1 MNEKSEHSH
10 LHFWLREL
18 PYAVVWIL
26 TVFGVGYTS
35 IAKQTLVA
43 YWEFLAIVIGILC
56 VITGWRYAADRQSV
70 PRLIITQALHWIAIL
85 GAMNL
90 ILLPSVQSMLNLDA
104 TGLALLMLLALGT
117 FIAGV
122 HTFDWQVSLLGL
134 VMALCVPGIA
144 WIERSALLV
153 LLIIVAVIAIGF
165 ALWARLHRWWRRPAV
180 P

>member
-1 MNEKSEHSH
+1 MNETTGHSR
-10 LHFWLREL
+10 LYFWLREL

-35 IAKQTLVA
+35 VAKQALVA
-43 YWEFLAIVIGILC
+43 YWEFLAVVIGVLC
-56 VITGWRYAADRQSV
+56 VITGWRHASDRHDV
-70 PRLIITQALHWIAIL
+70 PRLIITQVLHWLAIL

-122 HTFDWQVSLLGL
+122 HTFDWQISLLGL
-134 VMALCVPGIA
+134 VMAVSVPGIA

-153 LLIIVAVIAIGF
+153 LLIIVAIIAIGF
-165 ALWARLHRWWRRPAV
+165 ALWARLRGLWHRP
-180 P
+180 

>member
-1 MNEKSEHSH
+1 MNETTGHSR
-10 LHFWLREL
+10 LYFWLREL
-18 PYAVVWIL
+18 PYVVVWIL

-35 IAKQTLVA
+35 VAKQALVA
-43 YWEFLAIVIGILC
+43 YWEFLAVVIGVLC
-56 VITGWRYAADRQSV
+56 VITGWRHASDRHDV
-70 PRLIITQALHWIAIL
+70 PRLIITQVLHWLAIL

-122 HTFDWQVSLLGL
+122 HTFDWQISLLGL
-134 VMALCVPGIA
+134 VMAVSVPGIA

-153 LLIIVAVIAIGF
+153 LLIIVAIIAIGF
-165 ALWARLHRWWRRPAV
+165 VLWARLRGLWHRPAE

>member
-1 MNEKSEHSH
+1 MNETTGHSR
-10 LHFWLREL
+10 LYFWLREL

-35 IAKQTLVA
+35 VAKQALVA
-43 YWEFLAIVIGILC
+43 YWEFLAVVIGVLC
-56 VITGWRYAADRQSV
+56 VITGWRHASDRHDV
-70 PRLIITQALHWIAIL
+70 PRLIITQVLHWVAIL

-122 HTFDWQVSLLGL
+122 HTFDWQISLLGL
-134 VMALCVPGIA
+134 VMAVSVPGIA

-153 LLIIVAVIAIGF
+153 LLIIVAIIAIGF
-165 ALWARLHRWWRRPAV
+165 ALWARLRGLWHRPAE

>member
-1 MNEKSEHSH
+1 MNETTGHSR
-10 LHFWLREL
+10 LYFWLREL

-35 IAKQTLVA
+35 VAKQALVA
-43 YWEFLAIVIGILC
+43 YWEFLAVLIGVLC
-56 VITGWRYAADRQSV
+56 VITGWRHALDRHDV
-70 PRLIITQALHWIAIL
+70 PRLIITQVLHWVAIL

-90 ILLPSVQSMLNLDA
+90 ILQPSVQSMLNLDA

-122 HTFDWQVSLLGL
+122 HTFDWQISLLGL

-153 LLIIVAVIAIGF
+153 LLVIVAIIAIGF
-165 ALWARLHRWWRRPAV
+165 ALWARLRGLWHRPAE

>member
-1 MNEKSEHSH
+1 MNETTGHSR
-10 LHFWLREL
+10 LYFWLREL

-35 IAKQTLVA
+35 VAKQALVA
-43 YWEFLAIVIGILC
+43 YWEFLAVVIGVLC
-56 VITGWRYAADRQSV
+56 VISGWRHASDRHDV
-70 PRLIITQALHWIAIL
+70 PRLIITQVLHWVAIL

-122 HTFDWQVSLLGL
+122 HTFDWQISLLGL
-134 VMALCVPGIA
+134 VMAVSVPGIA

-153 LLIIVAVIAIGF
+153 LLIIVAIIAIGF
-165 ALWARLHRWWRRPAV
+165 ALWARLRGLWHRPAE

>member
-1 MNEKSEHSH
+1 MNETTGHSR
-10 LHFWLREL
+10 LYFWLREL

-35 IAKQTLVA
+35 VAKQALVA
-43 YWEFLAIVIGILC
+43 YWEFLAVVIGVLC
-56 VITGWRYAADRQSV
+56 VITGWRHASDRHDV
-70 PRLIITQALHWIAIL
+70 PRLIITQVLHWLAIL

-122 HTFDWQVSLLGL
+122 HTFDWQISLLGL
-134 VMALCVPGIA
+134 VMAVSVPGIA

-153 LLIIVAVIAIGF
+153 LLIIVAIIAIGF
-165 ALWARLHRWWRRPAV
+165 ALWARLRGLWHRPAE